1 VTVSGADGSLEGR
14 RCGLEGNLGMTP
26 LRAVTWLL
34 TGPIGRVVAFFGDLL
49 AAWGGWALRRSG
61 LRRHP
66 E

>member
-1 VTVSGADGSLEGR
+1 MAALKDGDAAWKAIW
-14 RCGLEGNLGMTP
+14 GMTP

-34 TGPIGRVVAFFGDLL
+34 TGPVGRVVAFFGDLL